1 MSKNL
6 EQLLSS
12 GIEIINNSE
21 NIYIG
26 SHINPD
32 GDNIGSLLALGMALK
47 EMNKTVHLVKV
58 DSIPKDYQFL
68 PNVHLISEPTQDEEF
83 DLFIALDC
91 SDLDRLGSGK
101 EIALKAN
108 KILNIDHHITN
119 DNFGHI
125 NMVFPPASSTGEIV
139 YYLIKKLNIPINRD
153 VAECLYVAISTDT
166 GSFMYDSTSSNTHR
180 VAADLLDKGINLN
193 KITTQLYQNRSL
205 ERTRLF
211 IEALKNLNL
220 YYDGKVGTIKITQKM
235 LKDNKATMEDTEGII
250 SFIRDIENIEVA
262 CILKEYDKKEI
273 KLSLRSKKYL
283 DVSKVCLEFSGGG
296 HKRAAGCTIF
306 KDIEEAEESVLNSIK
321 GYLR

>member
-6 EQLLSS
+6 EQLLSG
-12 GIEIINNSE
+12 GIEIINNSK

-47 EMNKTVHLVKV
+47 EIGKTVHILKV
-58 DSIPKDYQFL
+58 DNIPKDYQFL
-68 PNVHLISEPTQDEEF
+68 PNVHLISKPTQDEEF

-180 VAADLLDKGINLN
+180 VAAELLDKGINLN
-193 KITTQLYQNRSL
+193 KITTQLYQSRSL

>member
-6 EQLLSS
+6 EQLLSG
-12 GIEIINNSE
+12 GIEIINNSK

-47 EMNKTVHLVKV
+47 EIGKTVHILKV
-58 DSIPKDYQFL
+58 DNIPKDYQFL
-68 PNVHLISEPTQDEEF
+68 PNVHLISKPTKDEKI

-101 EIALKAN
+101 EIALKAD

-125 NMVFPPASSTGEIV
+125 NIVSSSASSTGEMV
-139 YYLIKKLNIPINRD
+139 YYLIKELNIPINKD
-153 VAECLYVAISTDT
+153 IAECLYVAISSDT
-166 GSFMYDSTSSNTHR
+166 GSFMYDNTSSNTHR

-193 KITTQLYQNRSL
+193 SITTQLYQNRSL
-205 ERTRLF
+205 ERTQLF
-211 IEALKNLNL
+211 IESLRNLNL

-235 LKDNKATMEDTEGII
+235 LEDNEATMEDTEGII
-250 SFIRDIENIEVA
+250 SFIRDIENVEVA
-262 CILKEYDKKEI
+262 CVLKEYDNKEI

-283 DVSKVCLEFSGGG
+283 DVSKVCLEFNGGG

-306 KDIEEAEESVLNSIK
+306 KDIGEAEESILNSIK